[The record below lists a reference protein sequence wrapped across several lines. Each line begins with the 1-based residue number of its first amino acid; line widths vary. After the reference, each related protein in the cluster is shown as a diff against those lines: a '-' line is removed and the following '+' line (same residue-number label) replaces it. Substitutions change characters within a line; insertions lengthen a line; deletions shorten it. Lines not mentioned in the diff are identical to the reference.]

1 MENTLNIKNI
11 INDQEVS
18 FELIVNARN
27 DYIIKTENVDDDIIV
42 RDLSRERNTITFF
55 KYFKIA
61 GMLVKELEITDEQLK
76 AIDEIE
82 EEFKQQAIEQDAKR
96 KEELMNGET
105 TIKVSKRSGK
115 MINGYVIFGHEA
127 ELLKD
132 LGVAKTAGGWQTLV
146 DEEFIEAV
154 GEEFTY
160 EQAAAYAKPLVEKR
174 EQEQAEKEAKIA
186 EAKKTGEK
194 ITIRQWQEKCNN
206 ARKNC
211 DVDNMTE
218 VALPDGKT
226 KIERRHTAE

>member
-1 MENTLNIKNI
+1 MENTLHIKNI

-18 FELIVNARN
+18 FDLIVNARN
-27 DYIIKTENVDDDIIV
+27 DYVVKTEEVDDTIIV
-42 RDLSRERNTITFF
+42 RDLSRKRNIITFF
-55 KYFKIA
+55 KYYKIA
-61 GMLVKELEITDEQLK
+61 GMLVKELEITDEELK
-76 AIDEIE
+76 VIDEIE
-82 EEFKQQAIEQDAKR
+82 EKFKQQAIERDAKR
-96 KEELMNGET
+96 KEDLMNGTT
-105 TIKVSKRSGK
+105 TIKVNKRSGK
-115 MINGYVIFGHEA
+115 LLNGYVIFGHEA
-127 ELLKD
+127 ELLKE

-174 EQEQAEKEAKIA
+174 EKEQAEKDAKIA

-194 ITIRQWQEKCNN
+194 VTIRQWQEKCNN

-211 DVDNMTE
+211 ELDNMSE